1 MNEKTGELI
10 SPVFRSVVNWVSQL
24 VEVAFEIDSDLKDQA
39 EKVCAEYGL
48 TLEEATILFFKE
60 TVRLGKLPFEID
72 EDLKKYIEGQNTSS
86 ESSVGSVTV

>member
-39 EKVCAEYGL
+39 EKLCAEYGL

-72 EDLKKYIEGQNTSS
+72 EDLKKYIDGQNTSS

>member
-1 MNEKTGELI
+1 LNEKTGELI

>member
-1 MNEKTGELI
+1 MCI
-10 SPVFRSVVNWVSQL
+10 R
-24 VEVAFEIDSDLKDQA
+24 DSLKDQA

>member
-10 SPVFRSVVNWVSQL
+10 SPVFGSVVNWVSQL